1 MKIKEKKTQQMDMTE
16 TKTPAPVAVREHQ
29 PETAVAKS
37 HQPVAVGGM
46 SGEFDKED
54 FRLPRMNIVQSV
66 GDLSEDFPPGSIVL
80 NKESL
85 LIGAAKDPKEWT
97 DPLEITVLSAKKQFQ
112 ENIEFDS
119 DKSPDVV
126 DSLAEVEERGG
137 WIDWRND
144 EKPPWRPML
153 TALLLIKAPNET
165 VADQFSIVAP
175 DGTMYEMVLWTMTGA
190 SYSRAGKAILTAG
203 RYSLRNK
210 ETGEPQLHHGR
221 WELRVRREKLGTYL
235 VFVPQLKQAGKH
247 ADDFITFAES
257 LL

>member
-1 MKIKEKKTQQMDMTE
+1 MKIKEKKTQPAEKPE
-16 TKTPAPVAVREHQ
+16 TKAPAPVAVREHQ
-29 PETAVAKS
+29 PETAVITPP
-37 HQPVAVGGM
+37 QPVGVGGM
-46 SGEFDKED
+46 SGEFDKAD
-54 FRLPRMNIVQSV
+54 FRLPRLNIVQSV

-97 DPLEITVLSAKKQFQ
+97 DPLEITVLSVRKQFQ
-112 ENIEFDS
+112 ENTDFDS
-119 DKSPDVV
+119 DNAPDVV
-126 DSLAEVEERGG
+126 DTLAEVEARGG

-175 DGTMYEMVLWTMTGA
+175 DGTMHEMALWTLTGA

-210 ETGEPQLHHGR
+210 ETGEPQLHHGK

-247 ADDFITFAES
+247 AAEFISFTES
-257 LL
+257 LI

>member
-1 MKIKEKKTQQMDMTE
+1 MEMTE

-29 PETAVAKS
+29 PETAVTKS

-153 TALLLIKAPNET
+153 TALLLIKAPNDT